1 MRMKRAGKILIS
13 VLALVASQAALA
25 GPLVVS
31 NVSIVDDAGVRVV
44 VGTAVNQSDQN
55 LPFASVQFKV
65 YDAQNAV
72 LGNALANQQN
82 LGPHETWNFK
92 AYSTAQNF
100 DHATLSS
107 VTPP

>member
-1 MRMKRAGKILIS
+1 MKYAGEILIS
-13 VLALVASQAALA
+13 VIALVGSQVALA
-25 GPLVVS
+25 GPLAVS
-31 NVSIVDDAGVRVV
+31 NVSVVNDGGVRVV

-55 LPFASVQFKV
+55 LPFTSVQFKV

-72 LGNALANQQN
+72 IGNALANQQN